1 MRSAITGRDW
11 HALASHSKAPCFP
24 SNMPGSSKNLK
35 RSMKHSSPMPFCISV
50 SRTAQIYQHRNA
62 GAEPLEPASLRRRRR
77 PRTRARLFPV
87 PACGA
92 LHLSHMPNRSRNAPR
107 RPQSPLVGQCGDYVC
122 NETLYLSLG
131 RSAARMAG
139 FIHVPRLARASRQKA
154 ASRSRRPDLAS
165 LTRAALIAILVTAR
179 KIRQDRAQARDATP
193 AHQDFV
199 KTPGK
204 RPALDRVRSMA

>member
-1 MRSAITGRDW
+1 MRRAG
-11 HALASHSKAPCFP
+11 
-24 SNMPGSSKNLK
+24 LK
-35 RSMKHSSPMPFCISV
+35 
-50 SRTAQIYQHRNA
+50 
-62 GAEPLEPASLRRRRR
+62 
-77 PRTRARLFPV
+77 ARLS
-87 PACGA
+87 A
-92 LHLSHMPNRSRNAPR
+92 NA
-107 RPQSPLVGQCGDYVC
+107 GDYVC